1 MLGQISIRQFD
12 EWRAYADLEPF
23 DEMRA
28 DLRAASIVQAVR
40 NGYRGRRRPQSLK
53 DCLLLFGEQAA
64 APTPER
70 AVAEVRATMGLLMA
84 QQKADKAAKAARRQ
98 RAR

>member
-1 MLGQISIRQFD
+1 MLRQISIRQFD

-23 DEMRA
+23 DELRS

-40 NGYRGRRRPQSLK
+40 NTARGRRRPQSLK

-64 APTPER
+64 APTPDR
-70 AVAEVRATMGLLMA
+70 AVAEVRATMGVLMA
-84 QQKADKAAKAARRQ
+84 QQKAEKAAKAARQ
-98 RAR
+98 RKAR